1 MKRKK
6 LHGAKKKIA
15 PKVNKLLMTSLA
27 EYFFSDFLSTATRRW
42 LCVKVA
48 AATSTATAMTLA
60 LSRLAYLSL
69 FFYDDEV
76 TRHIPG
82 KFATRPTSLSLA
94 LRGHRPLIVMCFN
107 VSIEFDFFFAFS
119 NCQKVTPAARNGA
132 PQDRVHAYFEIM
144 IICSSYH
151 AHCLDIF
158 FFCAEVTF
166 IFDSYSSLHFVTLG

>member
-1 MKRKK
+1 
-6 LHGAKKKIA
+6 
-15 PKVNKLLMTSLA
+15 MTSLA

-69 FFYDDEV
+69 FFFYDDEV

-158 FFCAEVTF
+158 FCAEVTF